1 MATYTLHIIQNFYQ
15 LFHIANVYLVWLA
28 ALKLNISV
36 KYDALHFQYLQ
47 RKIKLFHKVGFNEIS
62 FFLEIM
68 IKMVARKEVKPKF
81 D

>member
-1 MATYTLHIIQNFYQ
+1 MIDSTALEKKIVKYLTFFSLATYTLHIIQNFYQ

-47 RKIKLFHKVGFNEIS
+47 RKIKRNLS
-62 FFLEIM
+62 
-68 IKMVARKEVKPKF
+68 
-81 D
+81 